1 LTPER
6 RAPRVHDAVVD
17 ASPPLE
23 RFVKTRQVL
32 LTTYRKD
39 GTPVGTPV
47 NIAVDGPVGYVR
59 TWGATGKIKRI
70 RNNPQVEIAPCTG
83 RGKPT
88 GEPLRM
94 TARILEGE
102 ESERAGQAIEAKH
115 PVLQGRIVPWYHRW
129 KHLVTT
135 HIELTPA

>member
-1 LTPER
+1 MDPPP
-6 RAPRVHDAVVD
+6 APT
-17 ASPPLE
+17 LE
-23 RFVKTRQVL
+23 RFVKARQVL
-32 LTTYRKD
+32 LTSYRKD

-47 NIAVDGPVGYVR
+47 NMAVVGPVGYAR
-59 TWGATGKIKRI
+59 TWETSGKFKRI
-70 RNNPQVEIAPCTG
+70 RRNPQVEIAPCTG

-102 ESERAGQAIEAKH
+102 EAERAARAIEAKH
-115 PVLQGRIVPWYHRW
+115 PILQGRVVPWYHRR
-129 KHLVTT
+129 KSLVTT

>member
-1 LTPER
+1 
-6 RAPRVHDAVVD
+6 VD

-102 ESERAGQAIEAKH
+102 ESERAGRAIEAKH

>member
-1 LTPER
+1 MEVTP
-6 RAPRVHDAVVD
+6 
-17 ASPPLE
+17 SPTLE
-23 RFVKTRQVL
+23 RFVKTQQVL

-47 NIAVDGPVGYVR
+47 NIAVVGPVAYAR
-59 TWGATGKIKRI
+59 TWDATGKIKRI

-83 RGKPT
+83 RGKVT

-94 TARILEGE
+94 TARLIEGE
-102 ESERAGQAIEAKH
+102 EAERAARAIEAKH
-115 PVLQGRIVPWYHRW
+115 PILQGRLVPWYHRW
-129 KHLVTT
+129 KHLKTI

>member
-129 KHLVTT
+129 KHLKTT